1 MKIESI
7 QYHDERET
15 FAASFDDGMVVI
27 LNSKLEYHNMLSTG
41 LDSYFIR
48 KGKWPKGKNLD
59 NRVLATKHW
68 IMKNKN
74 RYKKW
79 QPAHDQPII
88 EE

>member
-7 QYHDERET
+7 QYNDTHNT
-15 FAASFDDGMVVI
+15 FAASFDDGMVII
-27 LNSKLEYHNMLSTG
+27 LSDRLEYHNMLSTG
-41 LDSYFIR
+41 LQSYYIR
-48 KGKWPKGKNLD
+48 RGRWPTGKNLT
-59 NRVLATKHW
+59 NRVLAVKHW

-79 QPAHDQPII
+79 QPAHDQDII

>member
-7 QYHDERET
+7 QYHDERQT
-15 FAASFDDGMVVI
+15 FAASFDDGMVII
-27 LNSKLEYHNMLSTG
+27 LDDKLEYHNMLSTG

-59 NRVLATKHW
+59 NRVLATRHW

-88 EE
+88 KE